1 MTNKKEPDY
10 AEIWSTLSE
19 VDVSEYVEEKM
30 NLSYLSWSRA
40 WYLLQSTY
48 PQATYSFSNLVKNE
62 DDTYEVGCTISIG
75 ECSRMAILPVMDYK
89 MKAVINPDTRQT
101 NDARMRCFVKAIAMF
116 GLGIKLYMGISDDL
130 PDEKKD
136 KASVKKEPVKKKAEV
151 VDITPDVVADI
162 PDTEVS
168 SEDKYSEKWGELFVE
183 GQSAL
188 IRQLETIS
196 QLREFYKINM
206 ERIAI
211 LGERYPDKRDELDA
225 IFKSRSKELEE
236 K

>member
-10 AEIWSTLSE
+10 AEIWNTLSE

-30 NLSYLSWSRA
+30 KLSYLSWSRA
-40 WYLLQSTY
+40 WFLLQSYY
-48 PQATYSFSNLVKNE
+48 PQAIYSFSNLVKND
-62 DDTYEVGCTISIG
+62 DDTYEVGCTITIG

-89 MKAVINPDTRQT
+89 MKAVLNPDTRQT

-130 PDEKKD
+130 PDEGKD
-136 KASVKKEPVKKKAEV
+136 EVSVKKESVKKKPKV
-151 VDITPDVVADI
+151 VDITSDADGL
-162 PDTEVS
+162 DT
-168 SEDKYSEKWGELFVE
+168 EDKYSEKWAELFVE

-188 IRQLETIS
+188 IRQMETIA

-211 LGERYPDKRDELDA
+211 LGERYSDKRDELDS
-225 IFKSRSKELEE
+225 IFKARSLELEE